1 VVEKTKFFYFESL
14 ENSTKNA
21 LGGVKV
27 DYRKLRG
34 KIKEVYDTHTA
45 FAKAL
50 GLDPATLS
58 YKLNNKSEWT
68 SGEIA
73 KACDLL
79 NIPLVDAHIYFFTL
93 KV

>member
-1 VVEKTKFFYFESL
+1 M
-14 ENSTKNA
+14 
-21 LGGVKV
+21 

-34 KIKEVYDTHTA
+34 KITEVYDTHAA

-58 YKLNNKSEWT
+58 AKLNDKSEWT
-68 SGEIA
+68 TKEIA
-73 KACDLL
+73 RACELL
-79 NIPLVDAHIYFFTL
+79 NIPLVDTHLYFFTL